1 MPFKKRGR
9 GGRGGHTHA
18 CLNFFLTQIPHT
30 HTHTHTHMEDW
41 FRSIKKDIS
50 FVLSWIS
57 VRSELSLSPFDSALS
72 ASPNSKM
79 EQQWL

>member
-1 MPFKKRGR
+1 
-9 GGRGGHTHA
+9 
-18 CLNFFLTQIPHT
+18 
-30 HTHTHTHMEDW
+30 MEDW

-72 ASPNSKM
+72 ASPNSKKRGA
-79 EQQWL
+79 ELRGLGYLAG

>member
-1 MPFKKRGR
+1 
-9 GGRGGHTHA
+9 
-18 CLNFFLTQIPHT
+18 
-30 HTHTHTHMEDW
+30 MEDW

-72 ASPNSKM
+72 ASPGCNTKPRDRGISCIFYSSSFF
-79 EQQWL
+79 